1 MPVDKRRVAVV
12 TGAGRATGIGQAIAQ
27 RLLREGFAVAISDIG
42 QADSLPLSGIAT
54 TVSELERTA
63 KRLENDGAVVAYDCD
78 VRSEQQVDN
87 LMAQVLE
94 RFGRLDV
101 LVNNAGL
108 SSGLKPVT
116 DVTLTEWQLNID
128 VMATGVFLYSRAA
141 ARIMVDTKSRGRI
154 ITIASQAG
162 KTGIGQLAA
171 YSAAKFAAIG
181 FTQALAQELGSSGI
195 TVNSVCPGTIDTPL
209 NEVDG
214 GIFDVYAK
222 LAGIS
227 REEYKRRFVRHIP
240 VQRFGTVDDIAAI
253 VAFLAS
259 EEASFVTGAAFNV
272 TGGQEMH

>member
-1 MPVDKRRVAVV
+1 
-12 TGAGRATGIGQAIAQ
+12 
-27 RLLREGFAVAISDIG
+27 
-42 QADSLPLSGIAT
+42 
-54 TVSELERTA
+54 
-63 KRLENDGAVVAYDCD
+63 
-78 VRSEQQVDN
+78 
-87 LMAQVLE
+87 LE

-108 SSGLKPVT
+108 GSGLKPVT

-128 VMATGVFLYSRAA
+128 VMATGVFLCSRAA

>member
-1 MPVDKRRVAVV
+1 MLREHRRVAVV
-12 TGAGRATGIGQAIAQ
+12 TGAGRTTGIGQAIAR
-27 RLLREGFAVAISDIG
+27 RLLRDGLVVAVSDIG
-42 QADSLPLSGIAT
+42 HADSLHLEANT
-54 TVSELERTA
+54 TAGSELEHTA
-63 KRLENDGAVVAYDCD
+63 TLLEDDGTVVAYDCD
-78 VRSEQQVDN
+78 VRSEQQVDHM
-87 LMAQVLE
+87 MAQVLE

-116 DVTLTEWQLNID
+116 DVTLAEWQLNID
-128 VMATGVFLYSRAA
+128 VMATGVFLCSRAA
-141 ARIMVDTKSRGRI
+141 ARIMVENKTAGRI

-222 LAGIS
+222 MAGIT
-227 REEYKRRFVRHIP
+227 REDYKRRFTRHIP
-240 VQRFGTVDDIAAI
+240 VQRFGTPADIAAM

-259 EEASFVTGAAFNV
+259 EEAAFVTGAAFNV